1 MKNLTVSFVVVFL
14 ANCLFGSLASSKTP
28 STPSSEALSITQAIA
43 NPRRLSR
50 DIKDD
55 ALRMPEAV
63 LKFIKA
69 PVGGVIAD
77 IEAGRGYY
85 TELLASIV
93 GPTGSVTMVNPP
105 FFDTFISDEDITNRL
120 GENGTR
126 LPNVTFVKTTFD
138 QLPMDDNSV
147 DMVTW
152 VLGPHELY
160 FTPRPGVSFG
170 DVEKTYAEIFRV
182 LKPGGI
188 FIPLDHAA
196 ESGAPSTTGG
206 ETHRIDPSIVRQEA
220 EKAGLVFESSSDV
233 LANAD
238 DNYAVSVFDPK
249 VRRKTD
255 RFLHR
260 YRKPQ

>member
-1 MKNLTVSFVVVFL
+1 MKNLTVSFAAFLLASFLFSPL
-14 ANCLFGSLASSKTP
+14 ANSETSSK
-28 STPSSEALSITQAIA
+28 SSEGLSITEAIA
-43 NPRRLSR
+43 NPNRLSR
-50 DIKDD
+50 DTKDD
-55 ALRMPEAV
+55 ALRMPAAV
-63 LKFIKA
+63 LEFINA

-105 FFDTFISDEDITNRL
+105 FFDTFISEEDIATRL
-120 GENGTR
+120 GENGKR
-126 LPNVTFVKTTFD
+126 LANVTFTKTTFD
-138 QLPMDDNSV
+138 QLPMDDSSV

-170 DVEKTYAEIFRV
+170 DVDKTYAEIFRV

-196 ESGAPSTTGG
+196 KSGAPSTTGG

-220 EKAGLVFESSSDV
+220 EKAGLIFESSSDV

-238 DNYAVSVFDPK
+238 DDYALSVFDPK

-255 RFLHR
+255 RFIHR